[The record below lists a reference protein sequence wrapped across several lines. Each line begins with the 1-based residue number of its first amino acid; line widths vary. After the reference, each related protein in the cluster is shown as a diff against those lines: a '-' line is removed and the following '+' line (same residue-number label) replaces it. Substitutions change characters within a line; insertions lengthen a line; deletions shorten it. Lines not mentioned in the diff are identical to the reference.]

1 MTDLERNKQT
11 AINFYR
17 TMVDEMNP
25 EEAMAN
31 YGARYYKQHN
41 PTVADEAAGFEEHFN
56 WIRTCFPHK
65 DLPVRVIA
73 EGEYVAM
80 HMLHMTTPAGLPPF
94 NAPDYKPTMEEYQKH
109 GLTSFDLFRFT
120 EDGKICE
127 HWDSMQWNPYDT
139 TLYNHNGNM
148 DEGAWWDAEKFPP
161 LSAPVCSTG
170 MTTGTTEI
178 CDRDKTAENKS
189 LAKAYVEQVLVDK
202 CYDKLDAFVSPDLQ
216 HHICYI
222 ADGAEAYK
230 EAIRTLPEKQG
241 LDYVLQH
248 RTVAEGNFVY
258 VQSEAH
264 FRGRTTS
271 VVDLFRIEDGKIA
284 ETWQAIFI
292 GIPEK
297 FRHNNTLF

>member
-80 HMLHMTTPAGLPPF
+80 HMLHQTTPVGLPPF

-139 TLYNHNGNM
+139 TRYNHNGNM

-161 LSAPVCSTG
+161 AQCAHLLHRHD
-170 MTTGTTEI
+170 
-178 CDRDKTAENKS
+178 DRHD
-189 LAKAYVEQVLVDK
+189 
-202 CYDKLDAFVSPDLQ
+202 
-216 HHICYI
+216 
-222 ADGAEAYK
+222 
-230 EAIRTLPEKQG
+230 
-241 LDYVLQH
+241 
-248 RTVAEGNFVY
+248 
-258 VQSEAH
+258 
-264 FRGRTTS
+264 
-271 VVDLFRIEDGKIA
+271 
-284 ETWQAIFI
+284 
-292 GIPEK
+292 
-297 FRHNNTLF
+297 